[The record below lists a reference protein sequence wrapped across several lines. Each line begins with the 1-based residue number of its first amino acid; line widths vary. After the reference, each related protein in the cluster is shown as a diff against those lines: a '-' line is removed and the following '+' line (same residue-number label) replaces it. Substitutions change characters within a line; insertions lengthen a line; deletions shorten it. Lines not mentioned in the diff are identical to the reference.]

1 MAEAQIHEKVL
12 ALMDR
17 PRWARG
23 GETALSPGRKS
34 ESPRAGAKEGV
45 RGGTMGSPTSSDVVA
60 APPRGAVGRSVPR
73 RDAAEKLRGK
83 AQFAGDIVVP
93 RMAHGKV
100 LRSPAAHARIVSIN
114 ASGAERM
121 AGVVC
126 VLTAADLGDIDPYWG
141 HAIKDRP
148 VVAVDRVH
156 FAGEP
161 VAAVAAEDEGTALAA
176 LEHIHVEY
184 EDLPVVGTVDEALSE
199 DAPLL
204 HEGPLRPGLFHGLG
218 ELKPLDGN
226 VCYRYR
232 IDRGEPEAV
241 FAHAEHIV
249 EGEYTFPAVYQY
261 AMETHTVVAQVE
273 GDEITLWASCQHPF
287 LVRAEIAALFQVPIA
302 SVRIVVPYLGGG
314 FGSKSYTK
322 MEPLTVA
329 LARKAGRPV
338 RIQNRVAESM
348 VTTRRHGMRCRMRT
362 AMSGEGRLLGRE
374 VDCWFD
380 TGAYADNGPR
390 VTATAGDAA
399 PGPYRW
405 EAYRVDAACVYTN
418 TAPSGSYR
426 AFGATHLQWI
436 GELQLDELAR
446 RAGLDPLDV
455 RRQSLCTPGDELR
468 AGGKPLDAD
477 LVGDVEKV
485 AEAIGWNGERRAGV
499 GRGLSVGLLAAG
511 AHPVSSAVVRM
522 EADGNAVVLVGT
534 TEVGQGARTVFAQIA
549 AEELRLPPE
558 RVTVRGADTRFT
570 PYDRST
576 GASRSTTLAGMAV
589 KRAAEQVRAQLVE
602 IAGDEDVQSDA
613 YPELFV
619 RHFGLAGGELIGR
632 GEVAPEGSGSYA
644 EGPVFWEVCVGAAEV
659 AIDEDTGRVRVLKTA
674 TVADVG
680 KAINPQLV
688 ERQDEG
694 GTLQGLGNALYEEMV
709 YEDGLLLNE
718 TLLDYRVPG
727 FEDLPEE
734 MHTIIVENGDGP
746 GPYGAKGC
754 GEGSLAAVTA
764 AVATAVADAGVP
776 VTELP
781 LTPERVWRR
790 IQDLKKEGS
799 WPRYDAQQ

>member
-1 MAEAQIHEKVL
+1 MSRLEDVQV
-12 ALMDR
+12 
-17 PRWARG
+17 
-23 GETALSPGRKS
+23 
-34 ESPRAGAKEGV
+34 GV
-45 RGGTMGSPTSSDVVA
+45 
-60 APPRGAVGRSVPR
+60 GAVGRSVPR
-73 RDAAEKLRGK
+73 RDAREKLRGK

-93 RMAHGKV
+93 RMLHGKV
-100 LRSPAAHARIVSIN
+100 LRSPLPHARVTAID
-114 ASGAERM
+114 ASAAEAM
-121 AGVVC
+121 PGVVC
-126 VLTAADLGDIDPYWG
+126 VLTAADLADLDPYWG
-141 HAIKDRP
+141 HAIRDRP
-148 VVAVDRVH
+148 VVAIDRVR

-161 VAAVAAEDEGTALAA
+161 VAAVAAEDEGTAAAA
-176 LEHIHVEY
+176 LERIDVSY
-184 EDLPVVGTVDEALSE
+184 EALDVLGTIE
-199 DAPLL
+199 QALRPDAPVL
-204 HEGPLRPGLFHGLG
+204 HEEPLRPGLFHGLG
-218 ELKPLDGN
+218 ELAPADGN
-226 VCYRYR
+226 VCYRYDL
-232 IDRGEPEAV
+232 DRGEIEAV
-241 FAHAEHIV
+241 FAHADFVV

-273 GDEITLWASCQHPF
+273 EGEITLWASCQHPF
-287 LVRAEIAALFQVPIA
+287 LVRAEIAALFQVPIS

-322 MEPLTVA
+322 MEPITVA

-338 RIQNRVAESM
+338 RIQNRVSESM

-362 AMSGEGRLLGRE
+362 ALNREGRLLGRE
-374 VDCWFD
+374 VECWFD

-405 EAYRVDAACVYTN
+405 AAYRVDAACVYTN
-418 TAPSGSYR
+418 TAPAGSYR

-436 GELQLDELAR
+436 GELQIDELAR
-446 RAGLDPLDV
+446 RAGLDPLEV
-455 RRQSLCTPGDELR
+455 RRTNLCTPGDELR

-477 LVGDVEKV
+477 LVGDVERV
-485 AEAIGWNGERRAGV
+485 AAAVGWGTEKPGGT

-511 AHPVSSAVVRM
+511 AHPVSSAIVRM

-576 GASRSTTLAGMAV
+576 GASRSTTIAGLAV

-602 IAGDEDVQSDA
+602 IAGSANVASDS

-632 GEVAPEGSGSYA
+632 GEVAPEGTGSYA

-659 AIDEDTGRVRVLKTA
+659 EIDEETGLVRVVKTA

-680 KAINPQLV
+680 RALNPLLV

-694 GTLQGLGNALYEEMV
+694 GTLQGLGNALFEELV
-709 YEDGLLLNE
+709 YEDGLLLND
-718 TLLDYRVPG
+718 TLFDYRVPT
-727 FEDLPEE
+727 FEDLPDE
-734 MHTIIVENGDGP
+734 MHCIVVENGDGP

-764 AVATAVADAGVP
+764 AIATAVADAGVP

-790 IQDLKKEGS
+790 IQELKEEGT
-799 WPRYDAQQ
+799 WPR

>member
-1 MAEAQIHEKVL
+1 MSRLEDVQV
-12 ALMDR
+12 
-17 PRWARG
+17 
-23 GETALSPGRKS
+23 
-34 ESPRAGAKEGV
+34 GV
-45 RGGTMGSPTSSDVVA
+45 
-60 APPRGAVGRSVPR
+60 GAVGRSVPR
-73 RDAAEKLRGK
+73 RDAREKLRGK

-93 RMAHGKV
+93 RMLHGKV
-100 LRSPAAHARIVSIN
+100 LRSPLPHARVTAID
-114 ASGAERM
+114 ASAAEAM
-121 AGVVC
+121 PGVVC
-126 VLTAADLGDIDPYWG
+126 VLTAADLADLDPYWG
-141 HAIKDRP
+141 HAIRDRP
-148 VVAVDRVH
+148 VVAIDRVR

-161 VAAVAAEDEGTALAA
+161 VAAVAAEDEGTAAAA
-176 LEHIHVEY
+176 LERIDVSY
-184 EDLPVVGTVDEALSE
+184 EALDVLGTIE
-199 DAPLL
+199 QALRPDAPVL
-204 HEGPLRPGLFHGLG
+204 HDEPLRPGLFHGLG
-218 ELKPLDGN
+218 ELAPADGN
-226 VCYRYR
+226 VCYRYDL
-232 IDRGEPEAV
+232 DRGEIEAV
-241 FAHAEHIV
+241 FAHADFV
-249 EGEYTFPAVYQY
+249 VDGEYTFPAVYQY

-273 GDEITLWASCQHPF
+273 EGEITLWASCQHPF
-287 LVRAEIAALFQVPIA
+287 LVRAEIAALFQVPIS
-302 SVRIVVPYLGGG
+302 SVRIIVPYLGGG

-322 MEPLTVA
+322 MEPITVA

-338 RIQNRVAESM
+338 RIQNRVSESM

-362 AMSGEGRLLGRE
+362 ALNREGRLLGRE
-374 VDCWFD
+374 VECWFD

-405 EAYRVDAACVYTN
+405 AAYRVDAACVYTN
-418 TAPSGSYR
+418 TAPAGSYR

-436 GELQLDELAR
+436 GELQIDELAR
-446 RAGLDPLDV
+446 RAGLDPLEV
-455 RRQSLCTPGDELR
+455 RRTNLCTPGDELR

-477 LVGDVEKV
+477 LVGDVERV
-485 AEAIGWNGERRAGV
+485 AAAVGWGAEKPAGT

-511 AHPVSSAVVRM
+511 AHPVSSAIVRM

-576 GASRSTTLAGMAV
+576 GASRSTTIAGLAV

-602 IAGDEDVQSDA
+602 IAGSADVASDS

-632 GEVAPEGSGSYA
+632 GEVAPEGTGSYA

-659 AIDEDTGRVRVLKTA
+659 EIDEETGLVRVVKTA

-680 KAINPQLV
+680 RALNPLLV

-694 GTLQGLGNALYEEMV
+694 GTLQGLGNALFEELV
-709 YEDGLLLNE
+709 YEDGLLLND
-718 TLLDYRVPG
+718 TLFDYRVPT
-727 FEDLPEE
+727 FEDLPDE
-734 MHTIIVENGDGP
+734 MHCIVVENGDGP

-764 AVATAVADAGVP
+764 AIATAVADAGVP

-790 IQDLKKEGS
+790 IQELKEEGT
-799 WPRYDAQQ
+799 WPR